1 MKVQSGVATIGDDQ
15 DDEVDDDDED
25 ESDDDEVEQR
35 DEDIKQTAEN
45 LKVFCV
51 SSTEYLKLRRKLS
64 KDGPAQVTVDHN
76 RIHH

>member
-1 MKVQSGVATIGDDQ
+1 MKVQSGVATIGDNQ

-25 ESDDDEVEQR
+25 DDEDESDDDDEVEQR

-64 KDGPAQVTVDHN
+64 KDGPAQVT
-76 RIHH
+76 